1 MMITPTSKN
10 DSSVAFA
17 EVGEFVTF
25 AISVAV
31 VLLIFV
37 LGVQLCCNNYCHFL
51 HHKSVVGLLAAA
63 QPVLLLFV
71 A

>member
-10 DSSVAFA
+10 DSSVAFV
-17 EVGEFVTF
+17 EVGGFVTY

-37 LGVQLCCNNYCHFL
+37 LEVKFCCNNHCHFL